1 MFYKKFCRTIIRLI
15 FTALKK
21 GREFSSAGSEH
32 LPYKQRVGGSNPSTP
47 TKPRLISGFYIWK
60 NVLVAQLV
68 EQLTLNQ
75 RVQSSSLCGDTL
87 ADICEKS
94 SFFSFSISLKAL
106 PTLHISETTSFV
118 RIVRYSFPSKI
129 NFPGNIELMIFR

>member
-75 RVQSSSLCGDTL
+75 RVQSSSLCGDTEIQDNGNYFLNDYGVCTKL
-87 ADICEKS
+87 AQKCDETSIAKS
-94 SFFSFSISLKAL
+94 C
-106 PTLHISETTSFV
+106 
-118 RIVRYSFPSKI
+118 
-129 NFPGNIELMIFR
+129 